1 MLFTDY
7 PFPVATQPQA
17 VALGFFDG
25 VHLGHQE
32 LLRKLSEMAEA
43 RGLNPAVFTFA
54 DHPKRGAKSSFP
66 GLIMTQDERIRHLE
80 ANGLRTIYMAPA
92 DPRVLDLTP
101 ADFIEEILKKRLQSR
116 LIICGEDFRFGN
128 KAAGDVAT
136 LRAHAGGDYELCVI
150 PDLYAGG
157 DVISSTRIR
166 EALLAGE
173 METAAEMLG
182 HPFYYKS
189 TVVQGKKLG
198 RRLGFPTVNMPID
211 DGLVVARTGV
221 YASRVWI
228 GGDTYCGI
236 SNVGY
241 KPTVGD
247 FVTPSVETYL
257 YDYDGDLYGVTL
269 RVDLLHHFRDEQKFA
284 TVDEMR
290 DTVLADKDNVRRW
303 LAERGILCSKN

>member
-1 MLFTDY
+1 
-7 PFPVATQPQA
+7 
-17 VALGFFDG
+17 
-25 VHLGHQE
+25 
-32 LLRKLSEMAEA
+32 
-43 RGLNPAVFTFA
+43 
-54 DHPKRGAKSSFP
+54 
-66 GLIMTQDERIRHLE
+66 MTQDERIRHLE

-189 TVVQGKKLG
+189 TVVRAKSSSAPRF
-198 RRLGFPTVNMPID
+198 RRSTCRSMMVSLSR
-211 DGLVVARTGV
+211 ARAF
-221 YASRVWI
+221 ASRVQI

-247 FVTPSVETYL
+247 NDTL
-257 YDYDGDLYGVTL
+257 GRDLSLTTT
-269 RVDLLHHFRDEQKFA
+269 A
-284 TVDEMR
+284 TS
-290 DTVLADKDNVRRW
+290 T
-303 LAERGILCSKN
+303 G